1 MPKSVASRKWD
12 KENLAVLSCRAPKEL
27 AIRFKQ
33 ICDSRGSSVNAI
45 LLAYVREFVNKH
57 EAQE

>member
-1 MPKSVASRKWD
+1 MPKSAASRKWD

-33 ICDSRGSSVNAI
+33 ICAGQGSSVNAI
-45 LLAYVREFVNKH
+45 LLAYVKEFVKMH